1 VSEETTGDTSTETR
15 TPPKGPAAGGDA
27 PPRAPRS
34 GPSGPAAGPAGPAG
48 DRGPSGGGDRGPS
61 GGGDRGPSGGGGFGG
76 PPGERGSRPP
86 RGDRDDRD
94 RPPRAPLTVK
104 GRLRAAARK
113 KARKSAKKKGMFQR
127 RKVCRFCADKN
138 LTMSYKDVKTLRL
151 FITET
156 GKMTPRRISGTCA
169 KHQRPLAQEIKRARQ
184 LAMLPYAPSHF

>member
-1 VSEETTGDTSTETR
+1 MSDETTDTPTETR
-15 TPPKGPAAGGDA
+15 KPPSGPAGGGDA
-27 PPRAPRS
+27 SPR
-34 GPSGPAAGPAGPAG
+34 GPSGPAAGPSRPAGDRGPGGPAG
-48 DRGPSGGGDRGPS
+48 DRGPGASSFDRGDRGP
-61 GGGDRGPSGGGGFGG
+61 
-76 PPGERGSRPP
+76 RPP

-113 KARKSAKKKGMFQR
+113 KARKQAKRKGMFQR

-138 LTMSYKDVKTLRL
+138 LTVSYKDVKTLRL

-169 KHQRPLAQEIKRARQ
+169 KHQRPLSLEIKRARQ

>member
-1 VSEETTGDTSTETR
+1 MSEETTDASTKTR
-15 TPPKGPAAGGDA
+15 KPPSGPAAGGDA
-27 PPRAPRS
+27 PPPRAPRS
-34 GPSGPAAGPAGPAG
+34 GPAGPAAGPSGPPG
-48 DRGPSGGGDRGPS
+48 DRGPGGGPSGGGDRGGY
-61 GGGDRGPSGGGGFGG
+61 GGA
-76 PPGERGSRPP
+76 PGERGSRPP

-113 KARKSAKKKGMFQR
+113 KARKSAKKKGIFQR